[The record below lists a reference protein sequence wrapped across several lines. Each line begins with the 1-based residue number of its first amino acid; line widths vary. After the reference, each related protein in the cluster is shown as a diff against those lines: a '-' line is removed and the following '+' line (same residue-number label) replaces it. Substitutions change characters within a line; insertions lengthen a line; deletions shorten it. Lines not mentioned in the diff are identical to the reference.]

1 MQLESLRLSTLLMVT
16 QFELLRAREAL
27 DGSQEAWQRLQAV
40 SARATAVEQIAE
52 ELLSQGGTPASR
64 V

>member
-16 QFELLRAREAL
+16 QLELLQAREAL
-27 DGSQEAWQRLQAV
+27 DGSQEAWLRLQAV
-40 SARATAVEQIAE
+40 SARATAAQEIAE
-52 ELLSQGGTPASR
+52 ELLCYGSPPTSR